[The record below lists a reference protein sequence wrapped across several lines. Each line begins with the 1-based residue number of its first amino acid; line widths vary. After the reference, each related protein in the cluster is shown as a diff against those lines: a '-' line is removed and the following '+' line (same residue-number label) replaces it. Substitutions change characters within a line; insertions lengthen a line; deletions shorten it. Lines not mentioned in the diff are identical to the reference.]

1 MQNEEV
7 TSDEK
12 LMAMLSHLSILF
24 GGIILPIILWAVQ
37 KDKSRFVRY
46 HSLQAIF
53 FHIVYMAVIFIVVFL
68 IVIVAVGFG
77 IGFGS
82 MSRGHHG
89 SDGAFP
95 AIMMIMMFAFYG
107 VFFISIIAAVAYEVF
122 LAIKSYQGSYI
133 KIPVIGNII
142 YKKVYGE

>member
-1 MQNEEV
+1 
-7 TSDEK
+7 
-12 LMAMLSHLSILF
+12 MAMLSHLSILF

-37 KDKSRFVRY
+37 KDKSKFIRY

-53 FHIVYMAVIFIVVFL
+53 FHIAYGVILAVIVVGIVLAAVIFG
-68 IVIVAVGFG
+68 VGFG
-77 IGFGS
+77 T

-107 VFFISIIAAVAYEVF
+107 VFFISIFAAVGYEVYI
-122 LAIKSYQGSYI
+122 AIKAYQGSYI
-133 KIPVIGNII
+133 KIPVIGKLFIRKFTESNF
-142 YKKVYGE
+142 